1 MPHLASGPRF
11 RSKPAGPMGVLSA
24 ISDVLLGPVLIPRS
38 LRLDNKRIALLYR
51 VLQVAGG
58 LLLRVPCTVSKKS

>member
-1 MPHLASGPRF
+1 
-11 RSKPAGPMGVLSA
+11 MGVLSA

-58 LLLRVPCTVSKKS
+58 CC